1 MTKYSYGFHKRM
13 PVSFLQWFKV
23 ALQESNQSG
32 NFHNWSYFYQKNVK
46 STECK
51 NFNATGGRYHQ
62 CSTYNFYA
70 RGAQKRK
77 MTKLT
82 WLSFFAHSGSTC
94 VKAVNVDEIKPWSN
108 FFLILSVVNPTDFN
122 RNLFFPDRFRMNC
135 LKMVSSWCFE
145 SGLPGSKIGRNLIQR
160 KAKPTKLR
168 KRSFYQEILTNSI

>member
-1 MTKYSYGFHKRM
+1 M

-77 MTKLT
+77 MTMLT
-82 WLSFFAHSGSTC
+82 WLSVFALLGSTC
-94 VKAVNVDEIKPWSN
+94 VKAVRRTLMK
-108 FFLILSVVNPTDFN
+108 LS
-122 RNLFFPDRFRMNC
+122 
-135 LKMVSSWCFE
+135 
-145 SGLPGSKIGRNLIQR
+145 SGLCAWLYHHHCVFHTAALPKKSIFVLLFMLPSLHVCLNVWLISTKIF
-160 KAKPTKLR
+160 
-168 KRSFYQEILTNSI
+168 S